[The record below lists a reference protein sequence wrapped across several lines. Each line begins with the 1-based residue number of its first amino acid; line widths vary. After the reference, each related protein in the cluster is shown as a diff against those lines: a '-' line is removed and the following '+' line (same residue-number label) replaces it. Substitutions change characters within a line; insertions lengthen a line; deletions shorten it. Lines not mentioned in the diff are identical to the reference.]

1 MDIDLVLEII
11 INNHAENAYI
21 QKNNNQTEITFLIN
35 LFILKKENNKSDD
48 RSIWI
53 AIYVGFYIHDN
64 DNEKEKKDERDK

>member
-1 MDIDLVLEII
+1 MLKMHI
-11 INNHAENAYI
+11 YI
-21 QKNNNQTEITFLIN
+21 YKKNNN